1 MLSVPPRMGLE
12 YQLVAVQHIG
22 IDRRVRRT
30 PLANPFARDPQQH
43 LPLLIMQVRRAQRA
57 DHFGGIRGGA
67 GGHVPRFP
75 STVVARRSAP
85 SRRLTITTVSPG
97 WWLRR
102 ASVLPARILPLCR
115 RRNAPTRPFRRRVP
129 PGNRTRGTARRRVCV
144 VPRVT
149 RYPAELSGRLRR
161 EGGRSLAY
169 SSCDGRPP
177 EAY

>member
-43 LPLLIMQVRRAQRA
+43 LPSLIMQVRRAQRA

-85 SRRLTITTVSPG
+85 SPLNATSTIVRAG
-97 WWLRR
+97 LRE
-102 ASVLPARILPLCR
+102 
-115 RRNAPTRPFRRRVP
+115 
-129 PGNRTRGTARRRVCV
+129 ARRRPTSSNAA
-144 VPRVT
+144 VPDALSSAPLWT
-149 RYPAELSGRLRR
+149 RPVESG
-161 EGGRSLAY
+161 
-169 SSCDGRPP
+169 SSAPNPP
-177 EAY
+177 LPR